1 MGVEVA
7 WISERREQEQ
17 LIEDSYSTISRLAT
31 ARWPRLVETT
41 CLRFIDAYG
50 DTVFNQ
56 AQLPVLYA
64 EIKTELNFQNSQ
76 KDREHLERI
85 IKLIEVAIGEVH
97 TYIIFLGD

>member
-7 WISERREQEQ
+7 WISEGREQEQ
-17 LIEDSYSTISRLAT
+17 LVEDSYSTISRLAT
-31 ARWPRLVETT
+31 SRWPWLVETT

-56 AQLPVLYA
+56 AQLPVLNA

-85 IKLIEVAIGEVH
+85 IKLIEVAIGKVH